1 MTFADS
7 AAVALFSYDLRGTV
21 TAESDCASQLLARRN
36 VSVDSN
42 LASSSRDEFVT
53 GMQAYGQRVCDA
65 GGLVVDFIVVSLE
78 HASKMP
84 SELAAFAAFAA
95 LADGVV
101 DEMRALKMQLDDLGN
116 TRVRPLRDGLDNI
129 VHAECLVQKIAA
141 RFSLDYGDFARLAV
155 TSRANGTI
163 ETEAQRKQILLAVFN
178 PSGGTQVE

>member
-1 MTFADS
+1 
-7 AAVALFSYDLRGTV
+7 
-21 TAESDCASQLLARRN
+21 
-36 VSVDSN
+36 
-42 LASSSRDEFVT
+42 
-53 GMQAYGQRVCDA
+53 
-65 GGLVVDFIVVSLE
+65 
-78 HASKMP
+78 MP
-84 SELAAFAAFAA
+84 SELAAFAA

-116 TRVRPLRDGLDNI
+116 TRVRPLRDWLDNI

-163 ETEAQRKQILLAVFN
+163 ETEAQRKQILLTVFN